1 MLLDLKISQLA
12 LVTHLE
18 LSFRHGMTVIT
29 GETGAGKS
37 ILLTAL
43 NLLVGAKTDP
53 VLIRSGADSAE
64 VSATFDI
71 SGLSGAV
78 LWLADVDLTNEEATQ
93 DCVIRRL
100 IYTNGRS
107 KAYINGKPVTQAQL
121 KALGEYLVQMHGQH
135 KHQMLLKPYEQL
147 RLLDAYGH
155 HSELLAQCQ
164 NIAGLNDKLM
174 KQKRLLLNEQ
184 NGLSDQLSLLRYQFD
199 ELEQLELKP
208 QEFSSLSEQHTV
220 LAHSEENSVQIE
232 ATLIQLESGTDN
244 VHHVIKQLEGLA
256 GMHVTLKNVI
266 ELLEPAA
273 IHLQEAQQ
281 ELSDIKDNLELNPE
295 GLHQIEQRLD
305 QLHQMARKHRVEP
318 DALYNHAHQLS
329 EKIESLSHSQEK
341 LLEIDRD
348 LETLSGQYQRIA
360 DALSKARKETALILA
375 HDISKTI
382 SELGMQGASF
392 SVLFETINTPTIPQS
407 HGYDEVTFCMSA
419 NPGHPPQPLHKVAS
433 GGELSRMSLAIQ
445 LMTAEAEHT
454 PTLIF
459 DEADVGVGGQT
470 AIQIGQALK
479 RLAEKA
485 QVFCVTHLPQ
495 VAAFGDQHLLVQKD
509 KGKEQTESS
518 ITELK
523 GDTRLAELAR
533 MLSGDSRSKQALAN
547 AKAML
552 AEVV

>member
-18 LSFRHGMTVIT
+18 LSFRNGMTVIT

-43 NLLVGAKTDP
+43 NLLVGAKADP
-53 VLIRSGADSAE
+53 VLIRSGAESAE

-71 SGLSGAV
+71 SSLSGAL

-155 HSELLAQCQ
+155 HSTLLTQCQ
-164 NIAGLNDKLM
+164 NFAGLHDKLM
-174 KQKRLLLNEQ
+174 KQKRALLNEQ
-184 NGLSDQLSLLRYQFD
+184 IGLSDQLSLLRYQFD
-199 ELEQLELKP
+199 ELEQLGVKP
-208 QEFSSLSEQHTV
+208 QEFSILSQQHTT
-220 LAHSEENSVQIE
+220 LAHAEENAERIE
-232 ATLIQLESGTDN
+232 ATLTQLESESDN
-244 VHHVIKQLEGLA
+244 IHHIIKQLDGLA
-256 GMHVTLKNVI
+256 GMNETLKNVLA
-266 ELLEPAA
+266 LLEPAA
-273 IHLQEAQQ
+273 IHLKEAQQ
-281 ELSDIKDNLELNPE
+281 ELADIKDKLELNPE

-318 DALYNHAHQLS
+318 DALYDHARQLS
-329 EKIESLSHSQEK
+329 EKIETLSHSQEK
-341 LLEIDRD
+341 LIEIERD
-348 LETLSGQYQRIA
+348 LESLAAQYRVVA
-360 DALSKARKETALILA
+360 DELSKARKNTAILLSQ
-375 HDISKTI
+375 DISKTI
-382 SELGMQGASF
+382 ADLGMQGASF
-392 SVLFETINTPTIPQS
+392 SVSFETSPSSTAPQS

-479 RLAEKA
+479 KLAEKA

-495 VAAFGDQHLLVQKD
+495 VAAFGHQHLLVQKD
-509 KGKEQTESS
+509 KGKEQTEST
-518 ITELK
+518 IIELK
-523 GDTRLAELAR
+523 ENSRLGELAR

-552 AEVV
+552 AEV